1 MRALDRDDP
10 KEIGGYRLLRVL
22 GAGGMGRV
30 YLARSPGG
38 RTVAVKVIRPELS
51 DDVGFRNLFRRE
63 VAAARRVGGAWTAPV
78 IDADTEASR
87 PWLVTGYVAGP
98 SVYEAVERHGPLP
111 ESSVRTLG
119 AGLAEALI
127 AIHGTGLIH
136 RDLKPTN
143 VLLSLDGPRV
153 IDFGISRA
161 LDASVHTR
169 TGATVGS
176 PGFMS
181 PEQIDGRDVGP
192 ATDVFSLGSVLVFAA
207 TAEGPFGAGSAQ
219 ALMFR
224 IVSKSPEL
232 GAVPAELRDLISACL
247 AKYAGNRPTPQ
258 ELLAHF
264 APGGSTA
271 ALVAPGWLPAPLTT
285 DLSRRAIA
293 LLEIDELAGDDIAPP
308 EAWTS
313 ADHWPSLKTA
323 PTQPPSQYDET
334 RPPPQQ
340 RPRTAPPMPQV
351 APQAGAAPRMPSAAP
366 RPPAAP
372 PFAPAP
378 APPATPPQ
386 PSGGPVPSRESV
398 TAPVPVFAGAA
409 AAAPSSPPGAPH
421 DRHPAP
427 EAFPA
432 RPKGERRGTPWLY
445 LSAIAGAIAI
455 VSTSALIARSDAADK
470 DSPSVPTNSQS
481 SPAQSPDPAAP
492 GPESPSGGSTPPGTA
507 GATASPTASGTGNAG
522 GNAAAKIPDGYL
534 GKWTGT
540 VISQSGRQSAF
551 TITLHQANDKGT
563 VAETVADIPELAEN
577 CTSNSRLVS
586 VDNGIVKLLDV
597 SDGRP
602 QPSLM
607 GIPACSNNGQIT
619 LKLDPAGNTVHCVIT
634 STGSGN
640 PEGTL
645 RRG

>member
-10 KEIGGYRLLRVL
+10 REIGGYRLLRVL

-207 TAEGPFGAGSAQ
+207 TAEGPFGAGSGQ

-232 GAVPAELRDLISACL
+232 GAVPPALRDLISACL
-247 AKYAGNRPTPQ
+247 AKFAGNRPSPQ

-271 ALVAPGWLPAPLTT
+271 ALVAPGWLPGPLTT

-308 EAWTS
+308 EDWTS

-323 PTQPPSQYDET
+323 PTQPPSRYDET
-334 RPPPQQ
+334 QPPSQHGPRTPPPM
-340 RPRTAPPMPQV
+340 PRVAPQV
-351 APQAGAAPRMPSAAP
+351 APQTGAVPRMPSAAP
-366 RPPAAP
+366 RPAAPAFPPAAPAPAAP
-372 PFAPAP
+372 PQ
-378 APPATPPQ
+378 PP
-386 PSGGPVPSRESV
+386 GGPAPSRESA
-398 TAPVPVFAGAA
+398 TAPVPVFASAP
-409 AAAPSSPPGAPH
+409 AAPPPSGARY
-421 DRHPAP
+421 DQYPAP
-427 EAFPA
+427 EPFPA
-432 RPKGERRGTPWLY
+432 RAKGERRGTPWLY

-455 VSTSALIARSDAADK
+455 ISTSALIARSDAADK
-470 DSPSVPTNSQS
+470 DTPKAPSAPADTRSPQATPQ
-481 SPAQSPDPAAP
+481 SPAGS
-492 GPESPSGGSTPPGTA
+492 GSGGTASSPGTA
-507 GATASPTASGTGNAG
+507 GPTGGTAPGPST

-540 VISQSGRQSAF
+540 IISQGSRQSTF
-551 TITLHQANDKGT
+551 TITMHQANDKGV
-563 VAETVADIPELAEN
+563 VAESSADIPELESD
-577 CTSNSRLVS
+577 CTSNSRLIS
-586 VDNGIVKLLDV
+586 VDNGVVKLQDV
-597 SDGRP
+597 PDGRP
-602 QPSLM
+602 QPSLLGM
-607 GIPACSNNGQIT
+607 PACSNGGQIT

-645 RRG
+645 RRT

>member
-207 TAEGPFGAGSAQ
+207 TAKGPSA
-219 ALMFR
+219 
-224 IVSKSPEL
+224 P
-232 GAVPAELRDLISACL
+232 
-247 AKYAGNRPTPQ
+247 
-258 ELLAHF
+258 
-264 APGGSTA
+264 
-271 ALVAPGWLPAPLTT
+271 
-285 DLSRRAIA
+285 
-293 LLEIDELAGDDIAPP
+293 
-308 EAWTS
+308 
-313 ADHWPSLKTA
+313 
-323 PTQPPSQYDET
+323 
-334 RPPPQQ
+334 
-340 RPRTAPPMPQV
+340 
-351 APQAGAAPRMPSAAP
+351 AAPR
-366 RPPAAP
+366 R
-372 PFAPAP
+372 
-378 APPATPPQ
+378 
-386 PSGGPVPSRESV
+386 
-398 TAPVPVFAGAA
+398 
-409 AAAPSSPPGAPH
+409 
-421 DRHPAP
+421 
-427 EAFPA
+427 
-432 RPKGERRGTPWLY
+432 
-445 LSAIAGAIAI
+445 
-455 VSTSALIARSDAADK
+455 
-470 DSPSVPTNSQS
+470 
-481 SPAQSPDPAAP
+481 
-492 GPESPSGGSTPPGTA
+492 
-507 GATASPTASGTGNAG
+507 
-522 GNAAAKIPDGYL
+522 
-534 GKWTGT
+534 
-540 VISQSGRQSAF
+540 
-551 TITLHQANDKGT
+551 
-563 VAETVADIPELAEN
+563 
-577 CTSNSRLVS
+577 
-586 VDNGIVKLLDV
+586 
-597 SDGRP
+597 
-602 QPSLM
+602 
-607 GIPACSNNGQIT
+607 
-619 LKLDPAGNTVHCVIT
+619 
-634 STGSGN
+634 
-640 PEGTL
+640 
-645 RRG
+645 